1 MKRAIYYIVAVLGL
15 PLIIV
20 LMAFDP
26 PPLGEYIV
34 ISWNDLGMHCS
45 GENYQNLCILPPYNN
60 VKSHVIKRGSETT
73 LPEVVTSGVSVTYE
87 IPGNTYSVGK
97 TNFWTYANQ
106 LFGVNLP
113 PNIGLTGVGLT
124 GSFLVE
130 SNVFHVDG
138 IPITP
143 YTDNNLITEDP
154 YQLGLIKVFDLAN
167 NELASAQPVIPVSN
181 EMSCVSSGCHASE
194 TAILFAHEE
203 EGGFDPN
210 ATPIL
215 CANCH
220 ADNALG
226 MPGTPGLP
234 SLSQVMHSEH
244 AEHTN
249 DCYKCHPGP
258 NTQCF
263 RDVMHTGGM
272 ICQDCHGSVA
282 QVGQSIENGRQPW
295 LQEPSCG
302 ATACH
307 GPNFAEQPGMLFK
320 NSRGHG
326 NLYCSTC
333 HGSPH
338 AILPTNNARD
348 NLQNVTLQG
357 YSGILRECSVCHGV
371 NPTAP
376 GPHGVL
382 ASVLELKPGA
392 IPGGALLKQNYP
404 NPVAGTVH
412 IPFAVGKSC
421 QVKIEI
427 YDQQGKSIYRVMNQ
441 NVTPGNYESSFD
453 AGFMAVGIYYIVL
466 IADNTRLS
474 KKMVVE

>member
-1 MKRAIYYIVAVLGL
+1 
-15 PLIIV
+15 
-20 LMAFDP
+20 
-26 PPLGEYIV
+26 
-34 ISWNDLGMHCS
+34 MHCS
-45 GENYQNLCILPPYNN
+45 GKNYQNLCILPPYNN
-60 VKSHVIKRGSETT
+60 VKSHVIHRGSATS
-73 LPEVVTSGVSVTYE
+73 LPQVITSGVNVTYE

-97 TNFWTYANQ
+97 TNFWDYEDQ
-106 LFGVNLP
+106 LFGVQLTP
-113 PNIGLTGVGLT
+113 DIGLTGVGLT
-124 GSFLVE
+124 GSFLVAG
-130 SNVFHVDG
+130 NVFQVEG

-143 YTDNNLITEDP
+143 YTDNNLVTEDP
-154 YQLGLIKVFDLAN
+154 YQLGLIKVYDQGN
-167 NELASAQPVIPVSN
+167 NELASTQPVIPVSN
-181 EMSCVSSGCHASE
+181 EMSCVSSGCHSSE
-194 TAILFAHEE
+194 TAILNAHEE

-215 CANCH
+215 CAECH

-226 MPGTPGLP
+226 LPGHAGLP
-234 SLSQVMHSEH
+234 SLSEAVHSAHGE
-244 AEHTN
+244 ETN

-272 ICQDCHGSVA
+272 ICQDCHGSVSN
-282 QVGQSIENGRQPW
+282 VGQSIANGRQPW

-320 NSRGHG
+320 NSRGHAD
-326 NLYCSTC
+326 LYCSTC

-357 YSGILRECSVCHGV
+357 YAGILRECSVCHGV
-371 NPTAP
+371 NPTGP

-382 ASVLELKPGA
+382 ASVLELKPGT
-392 IPGGALLKQNYP
+392 IPERAMLSQNYP
-404 NPVAGTVH
+404 NPVSGTTHV
-412 IPFAVGKSC
+412 PFAIGKAC
-421 QVKIEI
+421 KVKLEI
-427 YDQQGKSIYRVMNQ
+427 FDQQGKSIHRAMNQ
-441 NVTPGNYESSFD
+441 YLNPGNYETSFD
-453 AGFMAVGIYYIVL
+453 AGFMSPGIYYVVL

-474 KKMVVE
+474 NKMVVK